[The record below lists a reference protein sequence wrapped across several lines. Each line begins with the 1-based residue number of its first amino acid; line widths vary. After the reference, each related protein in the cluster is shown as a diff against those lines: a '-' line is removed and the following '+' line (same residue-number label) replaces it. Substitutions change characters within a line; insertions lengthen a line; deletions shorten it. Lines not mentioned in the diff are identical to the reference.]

1 MNNRKR
7 VVKGSFEP
15 IKSAPRS
22 YIANSATVWGCTSC
36 LRVRLLAAVHEDNVV
51 RACGFGVFWTD
62 VVRIWR

>member
-51 RACGFGVFWTD
+51 RACHSV
-62 VVRIWR
+62 